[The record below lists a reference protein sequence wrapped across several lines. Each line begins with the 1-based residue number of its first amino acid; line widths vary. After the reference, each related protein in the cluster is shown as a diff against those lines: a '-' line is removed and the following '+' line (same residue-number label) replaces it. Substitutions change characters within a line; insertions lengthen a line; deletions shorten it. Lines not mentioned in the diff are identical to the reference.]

1 MAVKTTRTLEIS
13 LSDEEYEKL
22 YMKSFQGA
30 LSPDRLTELFIR
42 SLLDE
47 GAKLEGSEQIRQ
59 WFSQISKSQAMPELF
74 HQYLARQGKL
84 VDFVMLALKK
94 KDAETKNEELRPR
107 MQGKGTIAGREAAR
121 KEIEEECVPTLEC
134 LDEMQEIYSKY
145 KEKNPKTKFSFE
157 DAIQSA
163 VNTYAS
169 MQTAITGEPYTFP
182 DGSQLVN
189 IQTANA
195 HMPPDRITF
204 DFQKNQVIWE
214 TPEKEGTDSFVCARD
229 MRPLILDILGEGEHD
244 LSALAGFI
252 NTIAQDD
259 ELARRFYEAEMTQA
273 TGNPASGENVFGDV
287 FKTVEIEATVLEKTY
302 QSLKGMMKES
312 GGTMGD
318 VIDKLSVH
326 FAPREPE
333 FAIHLATEELG
344 MCLSGLEPA
353 DTKKALIQIAAI
365 LMSAMT
371 IEEQNEVYEGAVAAQ
386 RELVERLRAMDK
398 KGLGKLA
405 DALKRLLKN
414 K

>member
-94 KDAETKNEELRPR
+94 KDAEARNEELRPR
-107 MQGKGTIAGREAAR
+107 MQGEGTIADREAAR

-204 DFQKNQVIWE
+204 DFQKNQVIWK

-273 TGNPASGENVFGDV
+273 TGNPASGENVFGDI

-371 IEEQNEVYEGAVAAQ
+371 IEEQNEVYEGTVAAQ

>member
-22 YMKSFQGA
+22 YLKSLQGA

-121 KEIEEECVPTLEC
+121 KEIEEECASTLEC

-189 IQTANA
+189 IQAANA

-252 NTIAQDD
+252 NTITQDN
-259 ELARRFYEAEMTQA
+259 ELAERLYEVEMTQA
-273 TGNPASGENVFGDV
+273 TGSPSIGKNMFNDV
-287 FKTVEIEATVLEKTY
+287 LETVEIGATVLEKTY
-302 QSLKGMMKES
+302 QSLKDMMKET
-312 GGTMGD
+312 GGAMGD
-318 VIDKLSVH
+318 VIDKMAVH
-326 FAPREPE
+326 FAPHEPE
-333 FAIHLATEELG
+333 FAIPLATEELG

-353 DTKKALIQIAAI
+353 EAKKALIQISAT
-365 LMSAMT
+365 LMATMT
-371 IEEQNEVYEGAVAAQ
+371 AEEQNEAYEKVIDIR
-386 RELVERLRAMDK
+386 RELAEKLKAMDK
-398 KGLGKLA
+398 KGLKKLA
-405 DALKRLLKN
+405 DSLKRLLKN
-414 K
+414 R

>member
-13 LSDEEYEKL
+13 LSDEEYENL
-22 YMKSFQGA
+22 YLKSLQGA
-30 LSPDRLTELFIR
+30 LSPDRLTELLIR

-47 GAKLEGSEQIRQ
+47 DAKLEGSEQIKQ

-94 KDAETKNEELRPR
+94 KGAETKNEELRPR
-107 MQGKGTIAGREAAR
+107 MQGEGTIAGREAAR
-121 KEIEEECVPTLEC
+121 KEIEEECAPTLEC

-189 IQTANA
+189 IQAANA

-204 DFQKNQVIWE
+204 DFQKNRVIWK

-244 LSALAGFI
+244 LSGLAGFI
-252 NTIAQDD
+252 NTITQDD

-273 TGNPASGENVFGDV
+273 TGNPASGENVFGDI

-344 MCLSGLEPA
+344 MCLSGLSPA
-353 DTKKALIQIAAI
+353 ESKKALIQIAAI

-371 IEEQNEVYEGAVAAQ
+371 IEEQNEVYERTITAQ
-386 RELVERLRAMDK
+386 RELAEQLSTMDK
-398 KGLGKLA
+398 KGLEKLT
-405 DALKRLLKN
+405 DALKQLLKN
-414 K
+414 R

>member
-94 KDAETKNEELRPR
+94 KDAEARNEELRPR
-107 MQGKGTIAGREAAR
+107 MQGEGTIADREAAR

-204 DFQKNQVIWE
+204 DFQKNQVIWK

>member
-107 MQGKGTIAGREAAR
+107 MQGEGTIAGGEAAR
-121 KEIEEECVPTLEC
+121 NEIEEECAPTLEC

-189 IQTANA
+189 IQAANA

-204 DFQKNQVIWE
+204 DFQKNQVIWK

-244 LSALAGFI
+244 LSGLAGFI
-252 NTIAQDD
+252 NTITQDD

-273 TGNPASGENVFGDV
+273 TGNPASGENVFGDI

-344 MCLSGLEPA
+344 MCLSALEPA

-371 IEEQNEVYEGAVAAQ
+371 IEEQNEVYERTVAAQ
-386 RELVERLRAMDK
+386 RELAEQLSTMDK
-398 KGLGKLA
+398 KGLEKLT
-405 DALKRLLKN
+405 DALKQLLKN
-414 K
+414 R

>member
-121 KEIEEECVPTLEC
+121 KEIEEECASTLEC

-204 DFQKNQVIWE
+204 DFQKNQVIWK

>member
-13 LSDEEYEKL
+13 LSDEEYENL
-22 YMKSFQGA
+22 YLKSLQGA
-30 LSPDRLTELFIR
+30 LSPDRLTELLIR

-47 GAKLEGSEQIRQ
+47 DAKLEGSEQIKQ

-107 MQGKGTIAGREAAR
+107 MQGEGTIAGMEAAR
-121 KEIEEECVPTLEC
+121 KEIEEECAPTLEC
-134 LDEMQEIYSKY
+134 LDEMQEIYSEY

-189 IQTANA
+189 IQAANA

-204 DFQKNQVIWE
+204 DFQKNQVIWK

-244 LSALAGFI
+244 LSGLAGFI
-252 NTIAQDD
+252 NTITQDD
-259 ELARRFYEAEMTQA
+259 ELARRFYKAEMTQA
-273 TGNPASGENVFGDV
+273 TGNPASGENVFGDI

-344 MCLSGLEPA
+344 MCLSGLSPA
-353 DTKKALIQIAAI
+353 ESKKALIQIAAI

-371 IEEQNEVYEGAVAAQ
+371 IEEQNEVYERTITAQ
-386 RELVERLRAMDK
+386 RELAEQLSTMDK
-398 KGLGKLA
+398 KGLEKLT
-405 DALKRLLKN
+405 DALKQLLKN
-414 K
+414 R